1 MLVEGDAGGIGD
13 TIAATRV
20 AMAEASRIVLDGL
33 EVDTD
38 VQIITWPDRYADER
52 GRVMWERVCE
62 LLDGQNG

>member
-1 MLVEGDAGGIGD
+1 
-13 TIAATRV
+13 
-20 AMAEASRIVLDGL
+20 MAEASRIVLDGL